1 MKKDIQEKTKKL
13 AEVKKTDEKLANRL
27 KQVRKTSCGP
37 LVLLF

>member
-27 KQVRKTSCGP
+27 KQVKESIYLPGKQNH
-37 LVLLF
+37 